1 MTSTSITTAQPA
13 ILIVE
18 DHDAVRRSLRDWLE
32 VVFPQYR
39 VVEAASGEEAIVV
52 AQADAP
58 RLVIMDIN
66 LAEMNGI
73 VATQRIKA
81 IVPAAPVVMLTI
93 HEDQAYRAD
102 AAAAGASAYVLK
114 RQMHTQ
120 LLPTLQAL
128 LANQDT

>member
-1 MTSTSITTAQPA
+1 MTIASIATTRPI

-18 DHDAVRRSLRDWLE
+18 DHDAVRQSLRDWLE

-73 VATQRIKA
+73 EATQRIKA

-120 LLPTLQAL
+120 LLPTLRAL
-128 LANQDT
+128 LAAQDT